1 MSNKKRGDIKPLLV
15 VSIEKTLIIMDRQGP
30 KKYRWTSTL
39 IFLFFS
45 SCRKPRGRN
54 IMHTSILAKAKV
66 LCLFSFTPSPLLL
79 PKHRIAI
86 NVCKRI
92 SI

>member
-45 SCRKPRGRN
+45 SCRKP
-54 IMHTSILAKAKV
+54 
-66 LCLFSFTPSPLLL
+66 
-79 PKHRIAI
+79 
-86 NVCKRI
+86 
-92 SI
+92 